1 MLNDKIAYTDE
12 MLATVFRR
20 PVNTVRLALQTFE
33 QFGMIEVI
41 DGTICI
47 SNWEKH
53 QNIEGM
59 EKIREQNRLA
69 QQRSRAKKKLLQ
81 ASNSVSCDSHVT
93 VMQCHATDIEEDKEK
108 DIDIDKS
115 NSVSQAKKRARFT
128 PPTIEE
134 VQAYCQERQNG
145 VDAERFIDYYSSN
158 GWMVGKNKMKDWKAA
173 VRTWES
179 NGYGNAK
186 TASKGRIG
194 NSSFDTNDFFE
205 AAVARSWGEKEPP
218 KTAADDD
225 AIREKMEALKERL
238 G

>member
-1 MLNDKIAYTDE
+1 MDNKKEDKN
-12 MLATVFRR
+12 R
-20 PVNTVRLALQTFE
+20 
-33 QFGMIEVI
+33 
-41 DGTICI
+41 
-47 SNWEKH
+47 EK
-53 QNIEGM
+53 
-59 EKIREQNRLA
+59 
-69 QQRSRAKKKLLQ
+69 
-81 ASNSVSCDSHVT
+81 SVS
-93 VMQCHATDIEEDKEK
+93 I
-108 DIDIDKS
+108 
-115 NSVSQAKKRARFT
+115 SQAEKRARFT
-128 PPTIEE
+128 PPTIDE

-186 TASKGRIG
+186 TAGKGKPS

-205 AAVARSWGEKEPP
+205 AAVARSWSEAAKNPP

-225 AIREKMEALKERL
+225 AIREKMEALRERI